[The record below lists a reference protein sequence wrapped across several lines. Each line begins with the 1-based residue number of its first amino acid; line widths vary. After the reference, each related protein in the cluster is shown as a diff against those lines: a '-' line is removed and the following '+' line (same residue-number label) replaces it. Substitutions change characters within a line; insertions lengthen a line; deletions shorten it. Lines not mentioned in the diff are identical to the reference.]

1 MRARL
6 TDGSLGGGN
15 RRRPNNAF
23 LIDVPTVRCF
33 SSSVSQPLTA
43 WCVTSSS
50 GANRATSSGTSF
62 LHVVLRL
69 GREGQLRLSCVEVER
84 GGRGVTVPRAIAPKR
99 WRAVLL
105 AGCSAELDYADV
117 PHSAGR
123 RSQCSQPGAPGFAG
137 ASARRAAA
145 L

>member
-69 GREGQLRLSCVEVER
+69 GREGQAAPFMRR
-84 GGRGVTVPRAIAPKR
+84 GG
-99 WRAVLL
+99 
-105 AGCSAELDYADV
+105 
-117 PHSAGR
+117 
-123 RSQCSQPGAPGFAG
+123 
-137 ASARRAAA
+137 ARRAWRDRPEGDCPEA
-145 L
+145 